1 MEQSEVI
8 KRLRRF
14 LLGVV
19 AFIFGITVVELILLD
34 HTEQALQ
41 WIPFVVSGA
50 GVIAVAGAFI
60 SPGRTTMR
68 ILRWVMAAV
77 ALSSFVGVY
86 YHFSGNLA
94 FTMEINPSFSVA
106 DAIWPAM
113 KGSYPLLAPGIL
125 FLAGILGL
133 AVTYQHPLLTNKQE

>member
-1 MEQSEVI
+1 MNQSDI
-8 KRLRRF
+8 LQRLRQF

-19 AFIFGITVVELILLD
+19 AVIFIITPFELLLLG
-34 HTEQALQ
+34 HTEELLQ
-41 WIPFVVSGA
+41 WVPFVVSAVGLITVGGA
-50 GVIAVAGAFI
+50 WF
-60 SPGRTTMR
+60 SPGRITITA
-68 ILRWVMAAV
+68 LRWVMVVV

-86 YHFSGNLA
+86 LHFSGNLA

-133 AVTYQHPLLTNKQE
+133 AVTYRHPSLIDG

>member
-1 MEQSEVI
+1 MNQSDI
-8 KRLRRF
+8 LQRLRQF

-19 AFIFGITVVELILLD
+19 AVIFIITPFELLLLG
-34 HTEQALQ
+34 HTEELLQ
-41 WIPFVVSGA
+41 WVPFVVSAVGLITVGA
-50 GVIAVAGAFI
+50 AWF
-60 SPGRTTMR
+60 SPGRRTMTA
-68 ILRWVMAAV
+68 LRWVMVVV

-86 YHFSGNLA
+86 LHFSGNLA

-133 AVTYQHPLLTNKQE
+133 AVTYRHPLLTEE

>member
-1 MEQSEVI
+1 MNQSDI
-8 KRLRRF
+8 LQRLRQF

-19 AFIFGITVVELILLD
+19 ALIFAMTIFELILLN
-34 HTEQALQ
+34 HTEELLQ
-41 WIPFVVSGA
+41 WVPFVVSAVGLITVGA
-50 GVIAVAGAFI
+50 AWF
-60 SPGRTTMR
+60 SPGRITITA
-68 ILRWVMAAV
+68 LRWVMVVV

-86 YHFSGNLA
+86 LHFSGNLA

-133 AVTYQHPLLTNKQE
+133 AVTYRHPLLTEE

>member
-1 MEQSEVI
+1 MNQSDI
-8 KRLRRF
+8 LQRLRQF

-19 AFIFGITVVELILLD
+19 ALIFAMTIFELILLN
-34 HTEQALQ
+34 HTEELLQ
-41 WIPFVVSGA
+41 WVPFVVSAVGLITVGA
-50 GVIAVAGAFI
+50 AWF
-60 SPGRTTMR
+60 SPGRITITA
-68 ILRWVMAAV
+68 LRWVMVIV

-86 YHFSGNLA
+86 LHFSGNLA

-133 AVTYQHPLLTNKQE
+133 AVTYRHPLLTEE